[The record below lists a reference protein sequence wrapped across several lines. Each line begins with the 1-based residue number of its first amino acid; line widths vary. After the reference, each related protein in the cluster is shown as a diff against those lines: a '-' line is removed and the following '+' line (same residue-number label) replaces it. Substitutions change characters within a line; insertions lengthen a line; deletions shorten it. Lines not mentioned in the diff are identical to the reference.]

1 MNNTNLSISLI
12 ESEMNND
19 MQMLPCIRSK
29 IEKQHLFIIFDKQTL
44 NSYFVLLKDDF
55 ATE

>member
-19 MQMLPCIRSK
+19 MQMLQCIRSK
-29 IEKQHLFIIFDKQTL
+29 IEKQHLFIIIDKQTL
-44 NSYFVLLKDDF
+44 NSSFVLLKDDF